1 LFLELTGYPQ
11 LGGGDYHIAHV
22 LWGGLLLFVAAL
34 LPLILANRWVYRVG
48 AVAAGVG
55 VGLFIDEVGKFI
67 TASNDYFH
75 PAAAPI
81 VYAFFLLTV
90 LVYQRV
96 RRPPRRS
103 PRSMLYRALEGLVEL
118 LDQDLDEL
126 EKQALIER
134 FQFVADQKENRDLA
148 ALAASIKSFL
158 EDDSIRI
165 APDEETIWEE
175 WLNRFRRWEAR
186 FFPLSRLSPVLA
198 GVLVGLAAI
207 ALYGVVGSLVP
218 DIASVRLQEIVNAG
232 RLNSQEQQY
241 LFIIRL
247 VLQSAIGLMLLAAAG
262 MMVLGREEAG
272 ISLGMLGLLLMLT
285 TVNLL
290 VFYFDQFSTILKAT
304 IELGALLAMARYRW
318 RLERANKESH
328 LLT

>member
-1 LFLELTGYPQ
+1 
-11 LGGGDYHIAHV
+11 
-22 LWGGLLLFVAAL
+22 
-34 LPLILANRWVYRVG
+34 
-48 AVAAGVG
+48 
-55 VGLFIDEVGKFI
+55 
-67 TASNDYFH
+67 
-75 PAAAPI
+75 
-81 VYAFFLLTV
+81 
-90 LVYQRV
+90 
-96 RRPPRRS
+96 
-103 PRSMLYRALEGLVEL
+103 
-118 LDQDLDEL
+118 
-126 EKQALIER
+126 
-134 FQFVADQKENRDLA
+134 
-148 ALAASIKSFL
+148 
-158 EDDSIRI
+158 
-165 APDEETIWEE
+165 
-175 WLNRFRRWEAR
+175 
-186 FFPLSRLSPVLA
+186 
-198 GVLVGLAAI
+198 
-207 ALYGVVGSLVP
+207 
-218 DIASVRLQEIVNAG
+218 VRLQEIVNAG

>member
-1 LFLELTGYPQ
+1 
-11 LGGGDYHIAHV
+11 
-22 LWGGLLLFVAAL
+22 
-34 LPLILANRWVYRVG
+34 
-48 AVAAGVG
+48 
-55 VGLFIDEVGKFI
+55 
-67 TASNDYFH
+67 
-75 PAAAPI
+75 
-81 VYAFFLLTV
+81 
-90 LVYQRV
+90 
-96 RRPPRRS
+96 
-103 PRSMLYRALEGLVEL
+103 MLYRALEGLVEL

-186 FFPLSRLSPVLA
+186 FFPLSRLNPVLA